1 MEATEKKKDELR
13 MMIEQAD
20 KNNGTELLDDSK
32 AEDSSMVAMMPAD
45 ANKSDQVVLKT
56 IETPLSQIG
65 SSRNQGFMSSLMRG
79 L

>member
-1 MEATEKKKDELR
+1 MEATENKKDELR
-13 MMIEQAD
+13 KMIEQAE
-20 KNNGTELLDDSK
+20 KNNGTEQLDDSK
-32 AEDSSMVAMMPAD
+32 AEDSSMVAMMPPD
-45 ANKSDQVVLKT
+45 ASKSDNLVFKT